1 MPAYAVIGGQ
11 WGDEGKGKVIDY
23 LAGNVDYVVRYAGGN
38 NAGHTVVNEQ
48 GTFQLHLVPSGIC
61 WPDVRGIIGNGV
73 VVNPDVLRG
82 ELDML
87 SDRGIDT
94 ARLYVSERAHVIMPY
109 HILLDNLEEEAR
121 GSGAIGTTGQGVGPA
136 YMDKTGRMGIRIGD
150 LLDSST
156 LESKLKRTLEFKNA
170 LITKIYNK
178 NPLSME
184 DILVKCREWAQW
196 LRPHVQS
203 TEKLIQD
210 ILAGNQRILL
220 EGAQGTLLDLDHG
233 SYPYVTS
240 SSPSV
245 GGACTGL
252 GLNPQSISGVL
263 GVFKAYSTRVG
274 SGPMPSELHDETA
287 ELLREKAQEYGTTTG
302 RARRVGWFDAV
313 AARYSRQI
321 NGFTGMV
328 FTRLDILDGFSSV
341 KICVGYQVGNE
352 AIDYFPADIALQEQ
366 CVPVYEEL
374 PGWDTPTASSTK
386 KDQLPVNALNY
397 IQRVEDLVGCP
408 VQIISTGPSWLPEE
422 PDWVFLTPEVNSTL
436 LQIRDLAKEKG
447 LSDDPDT
454 LVWGRI
460 PLKEED
466 RS

>member
-23 LAGNVDYVVRYAGGN
+23 LAGDVDYVVRYAGGN

-156 LESKLKRTLEFKNA
+156 LESKLQRTLEFKNA

-352 AIDYFPADIALQEQ
+352 EIDYFPADIALQEK

-408 VQIISTGPSWLPEE
+408 VQIISTGPRREE
-422 PDWVFLTPEVNSTL
+422 T
-436 LQIRDLAKEKG
+436 I
-447 LSDDPDT
+447 
-454 LVWGRI
+454 LVE
-460 PLKEED
+460 PVLV
-466 RS
+466 

>member
-156 LESKLKRTLEFKNA
+156 LEAKLKRTLEFKNA

-352 AIDYFPADIALQEQ
+352 AIDYFPADIALQEK

-408 VQIISTGPSWLPEE
+408 VQIISTGPRREE
-422 PDWVFLTPEVNSTL
+422 T
-436 LQIRDLAKEKG
+436 I
-447 LSDDPDT
+447 
-454 LVWGRI
+454 LVE
-460 PLKEED
+460 PVLV
-466 RS
+466 

>member
-23 LAGNVDYVVRYAGGN
+23 LAGSVDYVVRYAGGN
-38 NAGHTVVNEQ
+38 NAGHTVVNDQ

-73 VVNPDVLRG
+73 VVNPDVLQG
-82 ELDML
+82 ELSML
-87 SDRGIDT
+87 SARGIDT
-94 ARLYVSERAHVIMPY
+94 SRLYVSERAHVIMPY

-150 LLDSST
+150 LLDPST
-156 LESKLKRTLEFKNA
+156 LEAKLRPTLEFKNA
-170 LITKIYNK
+170 LITKIYYK
-178 NPLSME
+178 DPLSME
-184 DILVKCREWAQW
+184 DMLSKCKEWAQW
-196 LRPHVQS
+196 LKPHVQS

-287 ELLREKAQEYGTTTG
+287 ELLREKAHEYGTTTG

-328 FTRLDILDGFSSV
+328 FTRLDILDGFPSV
-341 KICVGYQVGNE
+341 KICVGYKVGDQE
-352 AIDYFPADIALQEQ
+352 IDYFPANIALQEQ
-366 CVPVYEEL
+366 CLPVYEEL
-374 PGWDTPTASSTK
+374 PGWDTPTASSTR
-386 KDQLPVNALNY
+386 KDQLPTNALNY
-397 IQRVEDLVGCP
+397 IKRVEDLVGCQ
-408 VQIISTGPSWLPEE
+408 VQIISTGPSREE
-422 PDWVFLTPEVNSTL
+422 T
-436 LQIRDLAKEKG
+436 I
-447 LSDDPDT
+447 
-454 LVWGRI
+454 LVE
-460 PLKEED
+460 PVLV
-466 RS
+466 

>member
-87 SDRGIDT
+87 SDRGINT

-156 LESKLKRTLEFKNA
+156 LEAKLKRTLEFKNA

-352 AIDYFPADIALQEQ
+352 AIDYFPADIALQEK

-408 VQIISTGPSWLPEE
+408 VQIISTGPRREE
-422 PDWVFLTPEVNSTL
+422 T
-436 LQIRDLAKEKG
+436 I
-447 LSDDPDT
+447 
-454 LVWGRI
+454 LVE
-460 PLKEED
+460 PVLV
-466 RS
+466 